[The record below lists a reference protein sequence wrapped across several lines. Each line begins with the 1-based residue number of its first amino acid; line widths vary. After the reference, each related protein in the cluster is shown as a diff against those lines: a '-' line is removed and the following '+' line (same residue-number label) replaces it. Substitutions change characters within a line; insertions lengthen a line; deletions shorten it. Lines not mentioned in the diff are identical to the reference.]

1 MSGVEQQEDA
11 LVHQRHKFVDFRGG
25 LNAGAH
31 VVMQTDLHPL
41 LRRQAAEGVIAF
53 RHPLPL
59 FVAEA
64 RLRIAE
70 DRFIQ
75 PLYAAALLG
84 AANHFRPHRMKEVH
98 VIDEFING
106 FFPLAVG
113 EKGAEPGVADLNAA
127 NIQHRLENRRI
138 ARIFAADFAAGKAGQ
153 RHFAD
158 DLLEGVFAA
167 ELRHI
172 IVSPAD
178 WGDSQFDVIFVHS
191 RAPAAAP

>member
-1 MSGVEQQEDA
+1 M
-11 LVHQRHKFVDFRGG
+11 
-25 LNAGAH
+25 
-31 VVMQTDLHPL
+31 
-41 LRRQAAEGVIAF
+41 
-53 RHPLPL
+53 
-59 FVAEA
+59 
-64 RLRIAE
+64 
-70 DRFIQ
+70 
-75 PLYAAALLG
+75 
-84 AANHFRPHRMKEVH
+84 
-98 VIDEFING
+98 IDEFING

-127 NIQHRLENRRI
+127 DIQHRLENRRV

-191 RAPAAAP
+191 RAPAAARSGAAIHVQ